1 MSCAIAEQ
9 PCRAAE
15 PMRSRPCGRL
25 SAVMPE
31 HDVRALSARAVR
43 RNVMESSTMESGMT
57 NVPAAVRSMFCHSR
71 GPLSRQCENC
81 EKDACNNQP
90 YYSIGS
96 IPKAREKMYK
106 EQGKS
111 EGNPMDSP

>member
-1 MSCAIAEQ
+1 MQVADDGG
-9 PCRAAE
+9 PAAVKA
-15 PMRSRPCGRL
+15 GGQ
-25 SAVMPE
+25 VPE
-31 HDVRALSARAVR
+31 HGVEAGDLQGGVAPPHKQSGCQNDQR
-43 RNVMESSTMESGMT
+43 RQKPPP
-57 NVPAAVRSMFCHSR
+57 VPAAVRTMFCHRR